1 MILAAYD
8 RILYIL
14 TSARERKQMYFLPM
28 VPSSAIH
35 WIHGLRTGFSFAGLE
50 WSPEH
55 RRPAVERRALCFRA
69 ATNEVSELQ
78 ERGLSDEAIIDE
90 LLAIEIEMWQS
101 QRTAAVKLGIT

>member
-8 RILYIL
+8 RILEIL
-14 TSARERKQMYFLPM
+14 TSARGRKQMYFLPM

-35 WIHGLRTGFSFAGLE
+35 WIHGLRTGFSFVGLE
-50 WSPEH
+50 WSPEY
-55 RRPAVERRALCFRA
+55 RRRAVERRGLSFRA
-69 ATNEVSELQ
+69 AAHEASELQ

-101 QRTAAVKLGIT
+101 QREAAAKAGTA